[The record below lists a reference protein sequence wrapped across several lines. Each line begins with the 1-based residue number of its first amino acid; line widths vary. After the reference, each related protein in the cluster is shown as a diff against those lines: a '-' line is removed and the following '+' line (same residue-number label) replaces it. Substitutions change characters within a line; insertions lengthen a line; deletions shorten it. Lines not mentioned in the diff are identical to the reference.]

1 MTTELL
7 EIMQK
12 DIKRCEDAQSSNE
25 GTRRLYQALI
35 AKYNGIFEGF
45 EKGHTNLW
53 KRQLLEVESLTID
66 QS

>member
-7 EIMQK
+7 EIMK
-12 DIKRCEDAQSSNE
+12 ADIKRCEDAQEFKCN

-45 EKGHTNLW
+45 GKDIPTSGKGMCCW
-53 KRQLLEVESLTID
+53 
-66 QS
+66 

>member
-25 GTRRLYQALI
+25 GTRRLYQALQNI
-35 AKYNGIFEGF
+35 MEYLKVLKRTYQPLE
-45 EKGHTNLW
+45 
-53 KRQLLEVESLTID
+53 RQLLEVESLTID

>member
-35 AKYNGIFEGF
+35 AKYNEYLKVLKRTYQPL
-45 EKGHTNLW
+45 E
-53 KRQLLEVESLTID
+53 RQLLEVESLTID